1 MESPIPKRLLKRVRT
16 LREAMDLTQERF
28 AERAGLS
35 YKYYQ
40 AVEGGRKSDLRLST
54 IIKLAAGL
62 DIEVWQLF
70 APDEPLPSLGKK
82 VLGANRGPS
91 RGRKG

>member
-16 LREAMDLTQERF
+16 LREAMGLTQERF

-40 AVEGGRKSDLRLST
+40 AVEGGRKADLRLST
-54 IIKLAAGL
+54 IIKLASGL
-62 DIEVWQLF
+62 GIEVWQLF
-70 APDEPLPSLGKK
+70 GPDDPAPSLATRGS
-82 VLGANRGPS
+82 GAKRPPG
-91 RGRKG
+91 RGRKP

>member
-16 LREAMDLTQERF
+16 LREAMGLTQERF

-54 IIKLAAGL
+54 LIKLAAGL
-62 DIEVWQLF
+62 GIEVWHLF
-70 APDEPLPSLGKK
+70 APDDSPPPVVKK
-82 VLGANRGPS
+82 GTGVKRAPGPV
-91 RGRKG
+91 RKS

>member
-1 MESPIPKRLLKRVRT
+1 VKTLLVNFRNMYGFLSQV
-16 LREAMDLTQERF
+16 TQERF

-40 AVEGGRKSDLRLST
+40 AVEGGRKADLRLST

-62 DIEVWQLF
+62 GIEVWELF
-70 APDEPLPSLGKK
+70 GPNDPAPALATKGS
-82 VLGANRGPS
+82 GAKGGPGRGN
-91 RGRKG
+91 KA

>member
-1 MESPIPKRLLKRVRT
+1 MESPIPNRLLKRVRA
-16 LREAMDLTQERF
+16 LREAMGLTQERF

-62 DIEVWQLF
+62 GIEVWQLF
-70 APDEPLPSLGKK
+70 GPDDLLPSRVTKSASAK
-82 VLGANRGPS
+82 RAPRS
-91 RGRKG
+91 IRKS